1 MKKLLLISI
10 LFVAIKVSAQQQY
23 QVHDLSVIKPKE
35 WIIPKNDT
43 LDYEFG
49 AYLGQKALLI
59 KRMIGNYKSASL
71 AYPKNLNFRNGIIEF
86 DLAFAGKGNGYIGLA
101 FRIKDA
107 HHYET
112 VYFRPLS
119 SGTINAIQ
127 YMPEKKAEFNW
138 WDYEANKYQAN
149 AILPHNDW
157 FHVKVVVKDSKMEV
171 YVNNAAKP
179 SMTYASLDPSL
190 KSGSVGYWHGNS
202 SLGAYKNLV
211 VKALK

>member
-1 MKKLLLISI
+1 MKKLMLMLC
-10 LFVAIKVSAQQQY
+10 LFMAAEAHAQQKY
-23 QVHDLSVIKPKE
+23 QVHNFAVVKPQE

-59 KRMIGNYKSASL
+59 KRKIDNYKSASL
-71 AYPKNLNFRNGIIEF
+71 AYPKSLNFKDGIIEF

-127 YMPEKKAEFNW
+127 YMPEKKTEFNW
-138 WDYEANKYQAN
+138 WDYEANKYQAS
-149 AILPHNDW
+149 AILPRNGW
-157 FHVKVVVKDSKMEV
+157 FHVKVVVMGSKMEV
-171 YVNNAAKP
+171 YVNNALKP
-179 SMTYASLDPSL
+179 AMVYTALDASL

-211 VKALK
+211 VKTLK

>member
-1 MKKLLLISI
+1 MKKFLLLW
-10 LFVAIKVSAQQQY
+10 LVFAVVKVHAQQKY
-23 QVHDLSVIKPKE
+23 TVHNLSVIKPGE

-49 AYLGQKALLI
+49 TYKGQKALLI
-59 KRMIGNYKSASL
+59 KRNIDNYKSASL
-71 AYPKNLNFRNGIIEF
+71 AYPKMLNFKDGTIEF
-86 DLAFAGKGNGYIGLA
+86 DLAFAGKGNGYLGLA
-101 FRIKDA
+101 FRIRDA

-138 WDYEANKYQAN
+138 WDYEADKYQAK
-149 AILPHNDW
+149 AILPANGW
-157 FHVKVVVKDSKMEV
+157 FHVKVVVQGAKMEV
-171 YVNNAAKP
+171 YVNNAPKP
-179 SMTYASLDPSL
+179 SMVYTALDPSL

-202 SLGAYKNLV
+202 SLGAYRNLI
-211 VKALK
+211 VKTTQ